1 MNQFDIEIKEHS
13 FTARDGMPVVVVA
26 VLWQGQVTEVN
37 TYRASDMAPIQV
49 KTLIVKG
56 AH

>member
-1 MNQFDIEIKEHS
+1 MNLDIEIKEHS